1 MLIEKAAFEFSRKA
15 QGIDTIEDLELLF
28 RKYTSPYGV
37 QFHLFGQL
45 IQPGG
50 VTDTTLLFD
59 CSHSAWFR
67 YYKQNYYFLDDPAVR
82 ISREATAPYTW
93 SWVLANVKLS
103 KPERRTFDEAKKFGL
118 TEGIVYPFHGPRGA
132 LGGASI
138 AGSDLKT
145 GPSEMTAFQLM
156 VQTAYHRAVSIKK
169 IFDGEEKFSLTG
181 RQRDCLNWAQHGK
194 NYDEIASILGISPHT
209 VKEHIDA
216 AKKALGVSTRIEAVI
231 CARDANLIGFS
242 PVSDRTA

>member
-1 MLIEKAAFEFSRKA
+1 MSIEKAAFEFVKKA
-15 QGIDTIEDLELLF
+15 QDTDTIEELELLF

-37 QFHLFGQL
+37 KFHLFGQL
-45 IQPGG
+45 ILPGG
-50 VTDTTLLFD
+50 ITDTTLLFD
-59 CSHSAWFR
+59 CSHSPWFR

-82 ISREATAPYTW
+82 ISREASVPYTW

-103 KPERRTFDEAKKFGL
+103 KAEKRTFDDAKKFDL
-118 TEGIVYPFHGPRGA
+118 TEGIVFPFHGPRGA

-138 AGSDLKT
+138 AGKDLKT
-145 GPSEMTAFQLM
+145 GPPEMAAFQLM
-156 VQTAYHRAVSIKK
+156 VQAAYHRAASIKK
-169 IFDGEEKFSLTG
+169 IFDGEGKLSLSG

-216 AKKALGVSTRIEAVI
+216 AKKALGVSTRIEAII

-242 PVSDRTA
+242 LASDRTT